1 MITNFENVLDLFLN
15 FNLQRPEGSVTAN
28 QCAFIPCC
36 NCGAFN
42 WISRLLA
49 LHSFALYFPCLLV
62 PHLLGGLHKR
72 LLSMPRASKERPSD
86 ESEVW
91 LDTPCVNVNC
101 HHVFSKKID
110 FSQHLQQTEHWKFVL
125 RDSGKMARYFCKKLK
140 YNAGMAWEELIQYSA
155 QCE

>member
-1 MITNFENVLDLFLN
+1 MTTKFENVLDLFLN
-15 FNLQRPEGSVTAN
+15 FNSQRPEGSVIAN
-28 QCAFIPCC
+28 RCAFILYC

-110 FSQHLQQTEHWKFVL
+110 FSQHLRHTGHWKFAL
-125 RDSGKMARYFCKKLK
+125 CNSGGMAKYFRKKLK
-140 YNAGMAWEELIQYSA
+140 YDAGTAWEELVQYLA